1 MQTFTVQRPNGG
13 ATLTTLTPHTAFKLS
28 CQIVLAAF
36 CSLILLT
43 SQVSAQSTTGA
54 LKGLVTTHDG
64 HNAAGISIRLD
75 GTSYGTTSG
84 NDGSFVIENVPAG
97 TYSLIATGIAH
108 TPLKQTIQVQAG
120 QTTNVPLQLNHHTR
134 ELSAVTVTSER
145 VPAFTTVNK
154 LAVPMRDMP
163 VSTSSVTAR
172 TIEQR
177 GTDNL
182 GEALKNTTGVRAN
195 NTYGGFQD
203 FTIRGFNNFVLLVDG
218 VRDERHNIST
228 SAPSTNLA
236 HIERIEVLK
245 GPASVLFG
253 HSALGGVINL
263 VRKRPSRDFKADFS
277 ATYGSFNT
285 RRMRAGVGGRINDK
299 LRYRMDFGLSD
310 TDGYRQSG
318 VHTNN
323 GYLAL
328 EFTPTAADHFY
339 LAVGA
344 NRDRYDTDTGIPV
357 LEGGAIAPGMNV
369 NTRYND
375 PGDFLKNTR
384 YDFQLRYTRQL
395 SSSVELSDQ
404 LSYSYDNIDYLST
417 EELTFNATLDS
428 LTRTSPLYF
437 NHLTKPLQNQLELT
451 YSTHTNAIE
460 HKFLVGYSLSILD
473 RKTYNG
479 DISGDGLF
487 ARIAVRNPILSQG
500 AILYETT
507 SYRATEETVHGFYL
521 QDWLHFSDKLKGLIG
536 VRYDIFQGTYFTNQ
550 VDHDRDV
557 TTEGAHTD
565 INKNAFTYR
574 AGLVYQPLQIVSV
587 YGSFS
592 TYFKPSRRIAPNGET
607 FAPES
612 GYQAEVGSRLEVAG
626 PWVLNGSLYYMR
638 KDNEVE
644 GLAGGI
650 YKRIGSAESKGFELD
665 LQGNIIPGLDL
676 TAGYTFTMAKYLPYS
691 GSGDVSQV
699 AGNTVVMAPKN
710 MVNVWANY
718 EFLEGFARN
727 LSLGAGVNYM
737 GDTYANSANT
747 YVLPAYTVADAAI
760 GYRIDR
766 VSLRLNVNNVF
777 NERYFNNV
785 IITNQFYPGATR
797 NYLVTLKYS
806 F

>member
-1 MQTFTVQRPNGG
+1 MQTFTVLRPNAG
-13 ATLTTLTPHTAFKLS
+13 TTLTPHTAFGLS
-28 CQIVLAAF
+28 CRIVLATI
-36 CSLILLT
+36 CLLVWLT
-43 SQVSAQSTTGA
+43 PQVSAQSATGA
-54 LKGLVTTHDG
+54 VTGRVTTKEG
-64 HNAAGISIRLD
+64 HNAAGISIGLE
-75 GTSYGTTSG
+75 GTAYGTTTG
-84 NDGSFVIENVPAG
+84 NDGSFSMEKIPAG
-97 TYSLIATGIAH
+97 TYTLTATGIAH
-108 TPLKQTIQVQAG
+108 TPLKQTVQVRTD
-120 QTTNVPLQLNHHTR
+120 QTTNVSLQLDGHTR

-154 LAVPMRDMP
+154 LTVPLRDMP
-163 VSTSSVTAR
+163 VTTSSVSAR

-263 VRKRPSRDFKADFS
+263 VRKRPTRDFIADFS

-285 RRMRAGVGGRINDK
+285 RRMRAGVGGPINDK

-310 TDGYRQSG
+310 TDGYRQNG
-318 VHTNN
+318 VHANN

-328 EFTPTAADHFY
+328 EYTPTAADHFY
-339 LAVGA
+339 LAIGA

-375 PGDFLKNTR
+375 PADFLKNTR

-395 SSSVELSDQ
+395 SSALELSDQ

-437 NHLTKPLQNQLELT
+437 NHLTKPLQNQLELSYT
-451 YSTHTNAIE
+451 THTNAVE
-460 HKFLVGYSLSILD
+460 HKILLGYSLSILD

-479 DISGDGLF
+479 DIYGNGLH
-487 ARIAVRNPILSQG
+487 ARIAVKDPILSQG

-507 SYRATEETVHGFYL
+507 SYRATEETVHGIYL

-536 VRYDIFQGTYFTNQ
+536 VRYDIFQGTYYTNT
-550 VDHDRDV
+550 VDRFRNV
-557 TTEGAHTD
+557 TAEGAHTG
-565 INKNAFTYR
+565 INKNALTYR
-574 AGLVYQPLQIVSV
+574 AGVVYQPLQVLSV
-587 YGSFS
+587 YGSYS

-607 FAPES
+607 FDPET
-612 GYQAEVGSRLEVAG
+612 GYQGELGSRLEIAG
-626 PWVLNGSLYYMR
+626 PWALSGSLYYMR
-638 KDNEVE
+638 KDNQVE
-644 GLAGGI
+644 SLAGGV

-691 GSGDVSQV
+691 GTGDVSKV
-699 AGNTVVMAPKN
+699 AGNTVAMAPKN

-718 EFLEGFARN
+718 EFQEGFARN
-727 LSLGAGVNYM
+727 LSLGAGMNYM
-737 GDTYANSANT
+737 SDTYANSANT

-777 NERYFNNV
+777 NERYFSNV
-785 IITNQFYPGATR
+785 IITNQFYPGATH